1 MTARSASMPTSF
13 YLLLLG
19 ILVVPNV
26 VTACNIPPDFW
37 CDSVEAAQRCGVSH
51 QCESFKRDRRP
62 VKLTLMYE
70 ALCPY
75 CQKFITHQLGN
86 IYNQFQNVMELELVP
101 WGNSRL
107 MRNGQI
113 SCNHGQKECDAN
125 KLMSCVIDAVKVKQA
140 LPFIVC
146 LEREL
151 ARNNVEYAFSHCNG
165 FVRNHYRNIRQCFD
179 GERGRQLQRQAAH
192 RTASVRANPILEVPY
207 LVYNDYS
214 PNMDA
219 NAISTL
225 ALPQLLQKWKTYK
238 RL

>member
-1 MTARSASMPTSF
+1 MMTRSASMATSVSF
-13 YLLLLG
+13 VFLIVLAVSS
-19 ILVVPNV
+19 IVS
-26 VTACNIPPDFW
+26 ACNIPPDFW
-37 CDSVEAAQRCGVSH
+37 CDTAEAAQRCGVAH

-62 VKLTLMYE
+62 IKLTLMFE

-86 IYNQFQNVMELELVP
+86 IYNQFQNAMELELVP

-107 MRNGQI
+107 LRNGQI

-125 KLMSCVIDAVKVKQA
+125 RLMSCVIDAVKVKQA

-151 ARNNVEYAFSHCNG
+151 SRNNVEYA
-165 FVRNHYRNIRQCFD
+165 QCFD

-192 RTASVRANPILEVPY
+192 RTSTIRANPILEVPY

-225 ALPQLLQKWKTYK
+225 ALPQLLQKWKAYK